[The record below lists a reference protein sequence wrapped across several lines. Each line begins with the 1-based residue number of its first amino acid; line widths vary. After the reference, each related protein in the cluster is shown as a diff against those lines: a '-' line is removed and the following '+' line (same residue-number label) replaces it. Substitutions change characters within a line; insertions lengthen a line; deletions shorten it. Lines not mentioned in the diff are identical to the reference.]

1 MPEALHPESLERI
14 GRFKVRRYIAGGGM
28 AWVFEVEDPGLF
40 DARRALKLLKPGE
53 TDAETLRRFRREAE
67 LLSRLEHPNL
77 VHIYEFGE
85 DPGTGCQYYTM
96 DFIEGRTLAQIHPD
110 WLESTP
116 DGGTPADARSLEQ
129 IRRYFLEVLS
139 ALGRLHS
146 TGIVHRDIKPQN
158 VFVDAHGRAVLGD
171 LGVAKLSSAAGETQ
185 KGVVPGTPLYMA
197 PEQSL
202 RFEVTTRTDLFSLGL
217 ALYRVLTGRTVY
229 DAALGADST
238 NSMAVL
244 RHLWS
249 LQGAAQEF
257 EFDFPPEVPEAL
269 RAVVRRACRMNPE
282 ERYPS
287 ADAMSEA
294 LAASQHRAAPARD
307 VREPRRLGVPAV
319 VALGVVVLGLGFWI
333 GLGSYGQR
341 SSARS
346 ARSGAEAMHAQ
357 AAALVGGL
365 SSQKG
370 DGVAEAIE
378 DARRRIEYAGE
389 EQREAEQ
396 ALQSMDY
403 RGAEERF
410 NRASDGYTRAC
421 QALIE
426 RWLRAAAAA
435 EVEGART
442 AVAALPAAG
451 DLTERAKGLGD
462 APTDG
467 GCSAAEAERARL
479 FAAQSLH
486 GDAVKQLAGAPPRP
500 VAQAAPPAPV
510 VETKPVV
517 EVAPA
522 APPEPAAAP
531 APAPK
536 VAVQAAPTQSPTA
549 KPAEPP
555 KVPAVSAPPPAQ
567 TGLRNPPSAT
577 PPKIGSRPPVA
588 DTSEKKRA
596 IEKVLDLW
604 NDALNARDWAA
615 LPSLQRLHPG
625 QLEAYQSTFAKSG
638 VRQSIAIDFI
648 AGFDTGRID
657 VQVVVTREEK
667 SFFRWKV
674 VSRETRKAI
683 AVQEGGNWR
692 IDGL

>member
-1 MPEALHPESLERI
+1 MPDPLHPESLERI

-53 TDAETLRRFRREAE
+53 ADAETLRRFRREAE

-110 WLESTP
+110 WLQSTP
-116 DGGTPADARSLEQ
+116 DGGTPADGRSLEQ
-129 IRRYFLEVLS
+129 ICRYFLEVLS
-139 ALGRLHS
+139 ALGRLHAQ
-146 TGIVHRDIKPQN
+146 GIVHRDIKPQN

-202 RFEVTTRTDLFSLGL
+202 RFEVSTRTDLFSLGL

-282 ERYPS
+282 ERFAS
-287 ADAMSEA
+287 ADAMAEA
-294 LAASQHRAAPARD
+294 LAVSRRADPPREARG
-307 VREPRRLGVPAV
+307 PRRFGVAAV
-319 VALGVVVLGLGFWI
+319 AALGVLVLALGFWI
-333 GLGSYGQR
+333 GLGSVGGR

-346 ARSGAEAMHAQ
+346 ARSTAEAAHAQ

-365 SSQKG
+365 SSRSG
-370 DGVAEAIE
+370 AGVAEAIE

-389 EQREAEQ
+389 EQKDAEQ
-396 ALQSMDY
+396 ALQAMDY
-403 RGAEERF
+403 RAAEERF
-410 NRASDGYTRAC
+410 TRASDGYTRAC
-421 QALIE
+421 QSLLD

-435 EVEGART
+435 EVGGARA
-442 AVAALPAAG
+442 AVGALPAAA
-451 DLTERAKGLGD
+451 DLGERAQGLGD
-462 APTDG
+462 ASGDA
-467 GCSAAEAERARL
+467 GCTAAEAERARL
-479 FAAQSLH
+479 FAAESLRS
-486 GDAVKQLAGAPPRP
+486 DALKLLASRGIAPPP
-500 VAQAAPPAPV
+500 VAAPAVAEQAPPVTAAKQEPALAPVSAAPPDQPG
-510 VETKPVV
+510 KI
-517 EVAPA
+517 
-522 APPEPAAAP
+522 AAAP
-531 APAPK
+531 NPAPR
-536 VAVQAAPTQSPTA
+536 
-549 KPAEPP
+549 EPP
-555 KVPAVSAPPPAQ
+555 
-567 TGLRNPPSAT
+567 
-577 PPKIGSRPPVA
+577 SRPQVR
-588 DTSEKKRA
+588 DSRDQKRA
-596 IEKVLDLW
+596 IEQLLVAW
-604 NDALNARDWAA
+604 NNALNARDWRALAA
-615 LPSLQRLHPG
+615 LQKLRPG
-625 QLEAYQSTFAKSG
+625 QLERYQSDFAKQG
-638 VRQSIAIDFI
+638 VRQQLAIDFV
-648 AGFDTGRID
+648 AGFDSGRID

-667 SFFRWKV
+667 TFVFWRT

-683 AVQEGGNWR
+683 VVRDGSTWK